1 MSRKLPILTITAVS
15 LLFVVFAA
23 CGGDDSGETTTPSG
37 TTTSTQAATS
47 TPTGPSF
54 SGSAT
59 ATVLVGDQTL
69 AFKDGRCD
77 TGDDDAWL
85 VVNIGQPSGDNYFG
99 LVVGAH
105 PAAPEGTRSAKG
117 GGEFTGDA
125 VGAIV
130 AVQGDNTFTVSGVGG
145 GKVTI
150 DADLKAGDF
159 EGTTIDGEAIS
170 GSFQCS

>member
-1 MSRKLPILTITAVS
+1 MSRKLSLLTTIVLS
-15 LLFVVFAA
+15 LLFVAFAA
-23 CGGDDSGETTTPSG
+23 CGGGDDGDATTPSG
-37 TTTSTQAATS
+37 TTTSTQAATG
-47 TPTGPSF
+47 TPAGASF

-59 ATVLVGDQTL
+59 ATVLIGDQTL

-77 TGDDDAWL
+77 TGDGDAWL
-85 VVNIGQPSGDNYFG
+85 AVNIGQPGGDNYFG

-145 GKVTI
+145 GKVTV
-150 DADLKAGDF
+150 DADLKGGDF
-159 EGTTIDGEAIS
+159 QGTTIDGEAIS
-170 GSFQCS
+170 GSFQCQ